1 VWYKV
6 GRAQQMEE
14 VMTLSPDTK
23 LTRINRMLR
32 EIGGINQEIKA
43 EAAQDA
49 ERRAMLTV
57 WVQTASSKEL
67 SAVIHLLETTR
78 F

>member
-1 VWYKV
+1 
-6 GRAQQMEE
+6 
-14 VMTLSPDTK
+14 MTLSPDTK